1 MSKARWPSS
10 ALALSTA
17 TAALMWLYIT
27 TTKGTTNLSPS
38 SPDQSRRLNHTQECP
53 AVTARVTSDWHA
65 ASRISLTLSHPVEH
79 AGIELHTTN
88 WGKVSSGYKLHVESM
103 SLDST
108 SFFAKT
114 LAPAT
119 TYDLVVDKRQWHVPV
134 TVSSIRV
141 HLRSQSC
148 DYNLMN
154 PPSSSS
160 VRGRVLADV
169 VADNSTANNSLTVL
183 PCSWTQARPMSIGF
197 YHMCAI
203 NPQNAMTCWG
213 LNNFGQSTVPSATL
227 FVQVSAYDYHT
238 CALNSTGFPQ
248 CWGANYTARANSPLS
263 VVSTPAEPMASIS
276 AGALHACGV
285 TLTGALRCWGANDFN
300 QSSPPAGQYLSV
312 SAGFRHACAVSFP
325 DQRLACWGNCD
336 NGECDPP
343 NTTIKY
349 VQVSAGDRY
358 TCAVSVANNATCWGR
373 DLPTMNFTAVPP
385 GQYSFVGTSR
395 AGAFSCGLLLNGSAI
410 CWGDRIAY
418 MGLPVNVNFTRLA
431 LGTRQVCGVTAIN
444 PATNTGGTLSCY
456 GALSSMVPTPGFR
469 PKSVGYCIRNTS
481 SVSSNEGMES
491 TDLAPFNTTYSNSSS
506 VRDDIITFPPPQDND
521 GSASLNL
528 TSYQFRKVA
537 SAGNQ
542 YACGVTASGQAVCWG
557 ATNLGG
563 PASAITNAV
572 DITASLVYDLM
583 CALRVTGSVTC
594 SSLAIDTTGNFISG
608 AFAAPRDAFVMV
620 SSKGMHA
627 CSLKTTGRIKCW
639 GFNDDRQLNVPDLTY
654 LLVAAGGFHTCAIT
668 SKYETLCWGRNTQGQ
683 VSGVPVAT
691 KHRFVSCGY
700 QFCCAIR
707 VNDVVDCWGSD
718 EFGEAS
724 PPPNMPVLQL
734 AAGWG
739 HTCAVTKSWALRC
752 WGDNSLGQASPP
764 AGLFYQV
771 TTGTTHSCATAING
785 TVVCWGDVVRNQLTP
800 NTAMRQA
807 YSTLST
813 DQMVEAVQRNISRTR
828 MKCSNLSWGIAY
840 SSNLCA
846 NSNTF
851 SGCVPPSTYAT
862 ATARCTVASWVAQ
875 SGAVRLFRR
884 MDFTPCSLGS
894 RCSHACVA
902 QTDSQYA
909 CTCDAGFTL
918 GSDGMSCFPTILL
931 RSASTCKQLH
941 RQMLPATQMCVLNTG
956 CTKKMTYA
964 DARTYCRSRGARLP
978 LRQEVLG
985 RADLTLAC
993 SHEVAFWTNTAC
1005 ANGLSPG
1012 FIATTSALESCQ
1024 ASADLATVVCVADP
1038 GTMYQLVARCKVEL
1052 TMSCID
1058 IDECELGI
1066 NTCSDKCWNTEGSY
1080 TCTCDDAKALVATTT
1095 GGITC
1100 QLPSSGGDSLESAH
1114 GDTVSVPLVPSSSQT
1129 TSAKSCRQ
1137 LQWTDLLTDR
1147 AICSSS
1153 RATPNNPTCP
1163 GAVNYTIAIQYCARR
1178 GARLPLLSELRSGL
1192 DVLVRSNECGYGQKL
1207 VWTSTACSRDQQ
1219 PMIGVAAA
1227 GGGPQLLDKVVCL
1240 TATTQTAFPICVA
1253 DKLVAGSCAAVGNN
1267 LCSDDCIDL
1276 ANGFRCEC
1284 GPSQRLEADG
1294 VTCTNLPPVPSPVAC
1309 DGLPQPWT
1317 PPDLNNNL
1325 TDPCA
1330 RSFASTTNACSGRV
1344 NFSQAVAW
1352 CASLGGRLP
1361 TAAEVANDI
1370 VLGSGATTSQRCSQ
1384 DACSHLCFNQ
1394 GYGYA
1399 CACNQGFRLQPDGKS
1414 CLPILPDVP
1423 ATLSTA
1429 TCAKLNWNTIAANST
1444 CARVVGSCASKA
1456 RVTATAAI
1464 MTCMQLGARLPTLF
1478 EVMQGATLAS
1488 TCGDTR
1494 VWTSTRCAYVADG
1507 LPTSSLSMTDGWLT
1521 ITSSRKQPV
1530 CVSPNATFTPS
1541 CIADTVPVPICSGK
1555 CSRDQQCLV
1564 VTGTNVTSCVCGPGF
1579 NVDSSGVCQTSTPT
1593 LSTSTCSDLSWN
1605 VDSKSGLCATQRL
1618 GVVAPAWIASYLQ
1631 LMAKSVQNGLRL
1643 CLPPTTWPVSL
1654 AQCKA
1659 QGSRLPTL
1667 FEIRAGL
1674 WAAYS
1679 CPSFV
1684 GQRVWTSTSCRN
1696 STTGSVGYIATGL
1709 SSWSGAN
1716 KELCLV
1722 PTSSSPFVQCA
1733 ADSTLDPCTAGTHTC
1748 AHICVSQ
1755 GGGSFACACN
1765 DGYRLGETGSCSPVV
1780 TARTP
1785 ATCAG
1790 LQWTRRAGSAIC
1802 TSGLVTR
1809 VLYDGNGSVVSNA
1822 SIPYVRDSWTC
1833 SGPATYDA
1841 AVKLCDNLRARL
1853 PTMAELVNNYLAN
1866 AGCADNVDVWTQ
1878 TSCRPAAGPDDASNG
1893 PVFRIKAA
1901 GAPSLLNSFPRS
1913 CAATTGT
1920 DSSSNVPAVAHVRC
1934 VANV

>member
-53 AVTARVTSDWHA
+53 AVSARVTSDWHA

-160 VRGRVLADV
+160 VRVLADV
-169 VADNSTANNSLTVL
+169 VADNSTANNSLTLL

-213 LNNFGQSTVPSATL
+213 LNNFGQSTVPSAMS

-312 SAGFRHACAVSFP
+312 STGFRHACAVSFP

-358 TCAVSVANNATCWGR
+358 TCAVSVANNAMCWGR

-481 SVSSNEGMES
+481 SVSSDEVMES

-542 YACGVTASGQAVCWG
+542 YTCGVTASGQAVCWG

-718 EFGEAS
+718 EFGEAT

-764 AGLFYQV
+764 AGLFYQ
-771 TTGTTHSCATAING
+771 
-785 TVVCWGDVVRNQLTP
+785 
-800 NTAMRQA
+800 
-807 YSTLST
+807 
-813 DQMVEAVQRNISRTR
+813 
-828 MKCSNLSWGIAY
+828 
-840 SSNLCA
+840 
-846 NSNTF
+846 
-851 SGCVPPSTYAT
+851 
-862 ATARCTVASWVAQ
+862 
-875 SGAVRLFRR
+875 
-884 MDFTPCSLGS
+884 FTPCSLGS
-894 RCSHACVA
+894 RCSHVCVA

-931 RSASTCKQLH
+931 RSASTCKQLN

-985 RADLTLAC
+985 RTDLTLAC

-1178 GARLPLLSELRSGL
+1178 GARLPLLNELRSGL

-1253 DKLVAGSCAAVGNN
+1253 DKIVAGSCAAVGNN

-1276 ANGFRCEC
+1276 ADGFRCEC

-1344 NFSQAVAW
+1344 NFSQALAW

-1370 VLGSGATTSQRCSQ
+1370 VLGSGCKYDYSEVWTSSP
-1384 DACSHLCFNQ
+1384 CFNSTGQSQ
-1394 GYGYA
+1394 GVVTSGGS
-1399 CACNQGFRLQPDGKS
+1399 NS

-1423 ATLSTA
+1423 TTLSTA
-1429 TCAKLNWNTIAANST
+1429 TCAKLNWNTIAGNST
-1444 CARVVGSCASKA
+1444 CARVEGSCTSKA

-1464 MTCMQLGARLPTLF
+1464 MTCVQLGARLPTLF

-1564 VTGTNVTSCVCGPGF
+1564 VTGTNITSCVCSPGF

-1722 PTSSSPFVQCA
+1722 PSSSSPFVQCA

-1822 SIPYVRDSWTC
+1822 SMPYVRDSWTC

-1878 TSCRPAAGPDDASNG
+1878 TSCRPAAGPDDAPNG

-1913 CAATTGT
+1913 CVATTGT